1 MIISKLKLVNFK
13 RFPELEIPFDEHLN
27 ILVGDN
33 ESGKS
38 SILQAIDIVIR
49 GSRYMVEEIGLERL
63 FNDSAVNRFMQ
74 LNPRSIEHLPK
85 LIIEL
90 FLNDSGN
97 PVLNGENN
105 SEQVNHDGIR
115 CICQPNEEYSETIAS
130 ILASADPAFPFEYYD
145 ITFSTF
151 RGDQYNGHNRPM
163 RDVFIDNSMI
173 GSDFAMFQYV
183 QDIYKAKLSD
193 EERTLAK
200 HKYHAAKCQFRND
213 VLAQYDPKLAGY
225 SFAVKD
231 SSKDNLDTD
240 LTIMEDGIDISNK
253 GTGKQCYI
261 KTELALKQ
269 ANDHLDV
276 VLIEEPEN
284 HLSHANMRKM
294 IQAISESRNKQLFI
308 ATHSNLISTRLDLR
322 KCSIFNKRSTSFVQL
337 KDISE
342 ETAAFF
348 MKAPDNNLLQF
359 ILSSRSILVE
369 GDAEFMMMDF
379 FSRRVLTHPL
389 DHACIDVISV
399 DGKCF
404 KRYLEIARRIGTKTA
419 VITDNDGDFQKNIQE
434 AYSGYMNNEV
444 PDIRVFSDTDDARY
458 TFEKCI
464 YLDNTEI
471 CQAAFG
477 AHRRTLTVE
486 QFMLSDKAECA
497 YRLAN
502 SEPENFIVPGY
513 IQEALRWISE

>member
-1 MIISKLKLVNFK
+1 MIIEKLKLVNFK
-13 RFPELEIPFDEHLN
+13 RFSTLEIPFDENMN

-38 SILQAIDIVIR
+38 SILQAINIVMR
-49 GSRYMVEEIGLERL
+49 GSRYMVEEIGLDRL
-63 FNDSAVNRFMQ
+63 FNDAAVSDFMHQ
-74 LNPRSIEHLPK
+74 NPRSIERLPHMT
-85 LIIEL
+85 IEV
-90 FLNDSGN
+90 FLNDTGN
-97 PVLNGENN
+97 PLLNGENN
-105 SEQVNHDGIR
+105 SDRTNHDGIR
-115 CICQPNEEYSETIAS
+115 CICQPNLEYSEAIES
-130 ILASADPAFPFEYYD
+130 ILSSDDSAFPFEYYD
-145 ITFSTF
+145 IIFSTF

-163 RDVFIDNSMI
+163 RGVFIDNSMI

-200 HKYHAAKCQFRND
+200 HKYHAAKCKFKDD
-213 VLAQYDPKLAGY
+213 VLTQYDPKLSGY

-231 SSKDNLDTD
+231 SAKDNLDTD
-240 LTIMEDGIDISNK
+240 LTILEGGIDISNK
-253 GTGKQCYI
+253 GTGKQCFI

-269 ANDHLDV
+269 ADDRLDV
-276 VLIEEPEN
+276 VMIEEPEN
-284 HLSHANMRKM
+284 HLSHTNMRKM
-294 IQAISESRNKQLFI
+294 VQAINESRNKQLFI

-322 KCSIFNKRSTSFVQL
+322 KCSIFNSRSTSFVQL
-337 KDISE
+337 RGISE

-379 FSRRVLTHPL
+379 FCRRVLNQSLEQAH
-389 DHACIDVISV
+389 IDVIAV

-404 KRYLEIARRIGTKTA
+404 KRYLEIARGIGIRTA
-419 VITDNDGDFQKNIQE
+419 VITDNDGSFQNNIQE
-434 AYSGYMNNEV
+434 SYAGYMNNEY
-444 PDIRVFSDTDDARY
+444 PEIRVFSDTDDARY
-458 TFEKCI
+458 TFEECI

-471 CQAAFG
+471 CKAAFG

-486 QFMLSDKAECA
+486 QFMLSNKAECA
-497 YRLAN
+497 YRLTN
-502 SEPENFIVPGY
+502 SEPESFVVPGY
-513 IQEALRWISE
+513 IQDALRWISD